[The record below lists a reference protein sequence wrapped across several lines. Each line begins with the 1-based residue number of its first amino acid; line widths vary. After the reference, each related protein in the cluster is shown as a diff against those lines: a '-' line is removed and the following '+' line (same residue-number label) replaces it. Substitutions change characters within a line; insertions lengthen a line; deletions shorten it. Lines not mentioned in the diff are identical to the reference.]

1 MLPTR
6 LCFKRVWC
14 SVVLVMC
21 WPGLAAGYRPDI
33 GNIATA
39 VTPRTRPRE
48 HACQHHAH
56 LHTVSGEVAATISC
70 DRVLWYISSDMVVTC
85 PLWQWPPAQGG
96 SWPSQEPITN
106 RVYWLHLKEME
117 VISIYRGSSWTH
129 PTVRRRPRP
138 SSSKSCPAPCQ
149 ATLPHIWGKLTL
161 ETHKVFSTTIL
172 WERGT
177 VNVDYWDLQPSFKC
191 LCS

>member
-1 MLPTR
+1 MGY
-6 LCFKRVWC
+6 
-14 SVVLVMC
+14 VLA
-21 WPGLAAGYRPDI
+21 WPGCWVPAWHWQHCHGSDSPDP
-33 GNIATA
+33 ATRA
-39 VTPRTRPRE
+39 RLPAPCTPT
-48 HACQHHAH
+48 H
-56 LHTVSGEVAATISC
+56 SGELAATISC

-96 SWPSQEPITN
+96 SWPSQDPITN
-106 RVYWLHLKEME
+106 RVYWLHRKEME

-138 SSSKSCPAPCQ
+138 SSSKSCPAPCR

-172 WERGT
+172 WERG
-177 VNVDYWDLQPSFKC
+177 DC
-191 LCS
+191 